1 MKKNIKRFFAKGNQV
16 SQLLGIQF
24 KLLKEWYRNEA
35 GLMLNKGNDSY
46 ERLR

>member
-1 MKKNIKRFFAKGNQV
+1 MMIVKIARSIKAGK
-16 SQLLGIQF
+16 QF